1 MTQRGSIIIITIWTM
16 FFLGALV
23 VAVAARVD
31 GGLRV
36 ASLFKTR
43 IESYQLARAGV
54 EKAII
59 EVLSET
65 NSWSGPGE
73 SWCKEDLFKN
83 IGLGGGSYSVWHKVV
98 QADGSVATVYGMGD
112 EESRININKASQKQL
127 SAFVMTAGGM
137 DSAAAADIAAS
148 IVDWLDKD
156 DDMLTG
162 GAEKNYYEGLSQP
175 IRCHNG
181 DFQSV
186 YELLLVKG
194 MTPALFERLGPHMTI
209 YGTGKV
215 NVNTA
220 DAVVL
225 ASVGAACGGESSV
238 CTSVANKLL
247 AFRQGGSALTGSSQ
261 ADIVAQ
267 LNQSVRL
274 ENNEQALL
282 LGMIPYLTLQSTCFS
297 GTAEGSV
304 GTGPGAPQV
313 GNAKRVEFVFD
324 RVKKAKVFWYEN

>member
-1 MTQRGSIIIITIWTM
+1 MTKRGSIIIITMWTM

-31 GGLRV
+31 AGLKV

-43 IESYQLARAGV
+43 IESSQLARAGV
-54 EKAII
+54 EKGII
-59 EVLSET
+59 ELLSDT
-65 NSWSGPGE
+65 NSWDGVGE
-73 SWCKEDLFKN
+73 AWCREDLFKN
-83 IGLGGGSYSVWHKVV
+83 IGLGSGSFSVWHKVV
-98 QADGSVATVYGMGD
+98 QGDGSVTTVYGMSD
-112 EESRININKASQKQL
+112 EESRINITKATPQL
-127 SAFVMTAGGM
+127 LNAFAMTAGGL
-137 DSAAAADIAAS
+137 DSAAAADMAAS
-148 IVDWLDKD
+148 IVDWRDQD

-186 YELLLVKG
+186 YELLFVKG
-194 MTPALFERLGPHMTI
+194 MTPALFERLEPHMTI

-225 ASVGAACGGESSV
+225 ASVGVACGGDSG
-238 CTSVANKLL
+238 VAMSL
-247 AFRQGGSALTGSSQ
+247 AKKIVAFTHEGNALTGSSP
-261 ADIVAQ
+261 DEITTQ
-267 LNQSVRL
+267 LRQSVAG
-274 ENNEQALL
+274 NEQVLL
-282 LGMIPYLTLQSTCFS
+282 RNMMSYLTLQSTCFG
-297 GTAEGSV
+297 GTAEGRV
-304 GTGPGAPQV
+304 GSGAGAPEI

-324 RVKKAKVFWYEN
+324 RVKKVKVSWYEN